1 MFDVYMIDRESLM
14 VCRPK
19 GNLDVTGAA
28 QIVEFVEIKE
38 IEFETGFDR
47 FADLT
52 LLDSINL
59 SAADVSKLADRR
71 RGFNPNSVRVKSAF
85 LAVHPLALGV
95 ARMYEKLLN
104 SPRIEVRVY
113 DQLEAAAEWLAVKPE
128 RLKL

>member
-1 MFDVYMIDRESLM
+1 MFDMYMIDRESLM

-19 GNLDVTGAA
+19 GNLDATGAV

-38 IEFETGFDR
+38 VQFETGFDR

-59 SAADVSKLADRR
+59 SAEHVSRMADRR
-71 RGFNPNSVRVKSAF
+71 RGFNPNSIRVKSAF

-113 DQLEAAAEWLAVKPE
+113 DQLEAAADWLAVKPD